1 MNVHTSYKFCF
12 PAISDERL
20 NFLRQNYEAEKTKIL
35 QTFEND
41 MNDYKTKKFRMQK
54 ELESVYYGLAERSLK
69 ITKTAEEEFLQKSD
83 ELRNSVSSYTIT
95 RSPSQSEQFKLAI
108 SARQSIIRLAKK
120 HLST

>member
-1 MNVHTSYKFCF
+1 MHKSYKFCF

-20 NFLRQNYEAEKTKIL
+20 NFLRQNYEAEKAKIL
-35 QTFEND
+35 QTYEND

-83 ELRNSVSSYTIT
+83 ELRNSVSCYTIT

-108 SARQSIIRLAKK
+108 SARQSIIRLAAK